1 MKRLIV
7 VLVML
12 LLCLPKAEACVGKVL
27 YIGVINSSEG
37 QVLAEILST
46 IIRERTGTTVYTR
59 VYKSSHDLYEDVKG
73 KQVDIFVEN
82 TAKALQVLHRAAD
95 PNMKRAYDTAKL
107 SYEREKGLIWLKPFG
122 FINGQ
127 GAEVQAYTAP
137 VMKVEVLTDFPA
149 LPRVIEKLASA
160 INDETYVKLVKS
172 VESGEKPQKV
182 ARDFLKSKKLI

>member
-1 MKRLIV
+1 MKRLIAG
-7 VLVML
+7 LIL
-12 LLCLPKAEACVGKVL
+12 LLVCLPGAEACVGKVL

-37 QVLAEILST
+37 QVLGEILST
-46 IIRERTGTTVYTR
+46 IINERTGTTIYIR
-59 VYKSSHDLYEDVKG
+59 HYKSSHDLYEDIKG

-82 TAKALQVLHRAAD
+82 TVKALQVMHKAAD

-107 SYEREKGLIWLKPFG
+107 SYERERGLIWLKPFG
-122 FINGQ
+122 FMNGL
-127 GAEVQAYTAP
+127 GAEAQSYTAP

-160 INDETYVKLVKS
+160 INDETYVKLVRS
-172 VESGEKPQKV
+172 VEAGEKPKKV